1 MRNIIKMPLDRE
13 KRKQY
18 LKQFYLKN
26 KRRKNTIPKRMEI
39 KK

>member
-1 MRNIIKMPLDRE
+1 MPLDRE

-26 KRRKNTIPKRMEI
+26 REKRLQYNKEWRL

>member
-1 MRNIIKMPLDRE
+1 MPLDRE

-26 KRRKNTIPKRMEI
+26 KEKMNTIPNIMEI
-39 KK
+39 K